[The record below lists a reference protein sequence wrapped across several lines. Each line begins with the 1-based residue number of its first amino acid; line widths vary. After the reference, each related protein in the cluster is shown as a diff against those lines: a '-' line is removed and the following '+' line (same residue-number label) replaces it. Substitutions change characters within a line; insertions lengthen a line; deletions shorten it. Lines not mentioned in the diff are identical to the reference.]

1 MNEKNKIFNN
11 LKGFIEY
18 LHTNIDYF
26 NQYNDIKENLNSLTK
41 EIDNLEP
48 EKNFKDSLKH
58 KTLEKKQR
66 QYNTIIYNKIT
77 QLIKEKAREYKIPEL
92 DRTDIYTIKENA
104 EIEDL
109 QIILELRHKYYE
121 FVENTRN
128 QNFSYS
134 LFHDFNRFLKEL
146 FDFFDKNEINDFN
159 QLAFPKNIISNKTEN
174 NQPQPKETNK
184 PDEVKKVLHNN
195 IFKGN
200 AFEIWQ
206 SMFEKFQ
213 IIESNYSTDID
224 FMFQVM
230 KHNNL
235 IYNNI
240 GLTDIK
246 NWINTV
252 YEISFDKIRFTNH
265 KAKANKKRLIIFN
278 QITSK

>member
-77 QLIKEKAREYKIPEL
+77 QLIKEKANKYKIPEL

-184 PDEVKKVLHNN
+184 PDEVKKVL
-195 IFKGN
+195 
-200 AFEIWQ
+200 
-206 SMFEKFQ
+206 
-213 IIESNYSTDID
+213 
-224 FMFQVM
+224 
-230 KHNNL
+230 
-235 IYNNI
+235 
-240 GLTDIK
+240 
-246 NWINTV
+246 
-252 YEISFDKIRFTNH
+252 
-265 KAKANKKRLIIFN
+265 
-278 QITSK
+278 QITSLKEMLLKFGRVCLRNFKLLKVITVLILILCFKL

>member
-1 MNEKNKIFNN
+1 MTGKNEIFNN
-11 LKGFIEY
+11 LTGFIEY
-18 LHTNIDYF
+18 LHTNINYF
-26 NQYNDIKENLNSLTK
+26 NQYNDIRENLNSLTK

-66 QYNTIIYNKIT
+66 QYHTIIYNKIT
-77 QLIKEKAREYKIPEL
+77 QLIKEKANKYKIPEL
-92 DRTDIYTIKENA
+92 KRTDIYTIKKNV

-109 QIILELRHKYYE
+109 QIILELRQKYYE

-134 LFHDFNRFLKEL
+134 LFNNFNRFLKEL
-146 FDFFDKNEINDFN
+146 FAFFDKNEINDFN
-159 QLAFPKNIISNKTEN
+159 LIEFPENIISNKTEN

-184 PDEVKKVLHNN
+184 PDEVKKELHNN
-195 IFKGN
+195 IFKDN
-200 AFEIWQ
+200 AFEVWQ

-230 KHNNL
+230 KYNNL

-252 YEISFDKIRFTNH
+252 YEISFDKIRFTDH